1 MKDGPM
7 GGAIF
12 LIAAL
17 DGESNNDASPNTCG
31 AFDLL
36 QENPYQEERMRIA
49 RSIASWIRRLTY
61 LVTST
66 ASDDSHENKRPHPN
80 WRCLQTDGEG

>member
-36 QENPYQEERMRIA
+36 QENPYQEEREQHLCVSSSEAKRVVHHVLSTDKRA
-49 RSIASWIRRLTY
+49 HRRCT
-61 LVTST
+61 
-66 ASDDSHENKRPHPN
+66 RF
-80 WRCLQTDGEG
+80 